1 MTDGI
6 QFEDNRVKV
15 KESLSE
21 AVVAYLFEAGMELSS
36 QTARNQRIDTGQTK
50 GAWTYIVDEDAK
62 EVVIGN
68 PLENAIWEE
77 FGTGEYALNG
87 DGRKTPWV
95 YTDRKGE
102 THFTHGKKPN
112 RALWNAFQTLKPK
125 LIKRAEALMKELN
138 G

>member
-1 MTDGI
+1 MDDGI
-6 QFEDNRVKV
+6 QFEDNRANV

-21 AVVAYLFEAGMELSS
+21 AIVAYLFEAGMELSS

-95 YTDRKGE
+95 YTDRQGE
-102 THFTHGKKPN
+102 THFTHGKKPI
-112 RALWNAFQTLKPK
+112 RPLWNAFESVKSK
-125 LIKRAEALMKELN
+125 LIKRAEVVFKNRM

>member
-1 MTDGI
+1 MADGI

-21 AVVAYLFEAGMELSS
+21 AVVAYLFGAGMELSS
-36 QTARNQRIDTGQTK
+36 QTARNQRVDTGQTK
-50 GAWTYIVDEDAK
+50 GAWTYVVNEDDK

-87 DGRKTPWV
+87 DGRKGGWA
-95 YTDRKGE
+95 YTDRHGE
-102 THFTHGKKPN
+102 THFTHGKKPI
-112 RALWNAFQTLKPK
+112 RPLWNAFESMKSK
-125 LIKRAEALMKELN
+125 LIKRAETVLKNKM